1 MEGLGYDE
9 AAQLLK
15 QTVEL
20 RTHVQG
26 AEHPDTLRSM
36 EQLLR
41 SYRMRSQHERMAQL
55 EEQTA
60 ERRKIELGTGHPATL
75 ESMRNLAIL
84 LAKSA

>member
-1 MEGLGYDE
+1 MEGLGYDK

-41 SYRMRSQHERMAQL
+41 SYRMRGE
-55 EEQTA
+55 
-60 ERRKIELGTGHPATL
+60 KG
-75 ESMRNLAIL
+75 
-84 LAKSA
+84 